1 MTATD
6 ASLELTKQLAQDL
19 RELRGK
25 VESIDD
31 KVDELRGALHTH
43 RLTGNGEAVEE
54 RAVKLPLGLKVRDIV
69 LFVLL
74 GEVVGSNLLE
84 LLGVP

>member
-1 MTATD
+1 MSTNAY
-6 ASLELTKQLAQDL
+6 LELTKQLAQDL

-25 VESIDD
+25 AEAIDD

-43 RLTGNGEAVEE
+43 RLTENGDAGEE
-54 RAVKLPLGLKVRDIV
+54 RSVKLPLGLKVRNVVI
-69 LFVLL
+69 FVLL

-84 LLGVP
+84 MLGVL

>member
-1 MTATD
+1 MSTN

-31 KVDELRGALHTH
+31 KVDELPRFPT
-43 RLTGNGEAVEE
+43 
-54 RAVKLPLGLKVRDIV
+54 
-69 LFVLL
+69 
-74 GEVVGSNLLE
+74 
-84 LLGVP
+84 

>member
-1 MTATD
+1 MSTN

-31 KVDELRGALHTH
+31 KMDELRTSLHTH
-43 RLTGNGEAVEE
+43 RLTGNGEVVDE
-54 RAVKLPLGLKVRDIV
+54 RAVKLPLGLKVRDVV
-69 LFVLL
+69 LLVLL

-84 LLGVP
+84 MLGVL

>member
-1 MTATD
+1 MSTN
-6 ASLELTKQLAQDL
+6 ASLEFTKQLAQDL

-31 KVDELRGALHTH
+31 KMDELRTSLHTH

-69 LFVLL
+69 IFVLL
-74 GEVVGSNLLE
+74 GEVVGTNV
-84 LLGVP
+84 LGVLGVL

>member
-1 MTATD
+1 MSTD
-6 ASLELTKQLAQDL
+6 ASLELTKQLAQDI

-25 VESIDD
+25 VEAIDD
-31 KVDELRGALHTH
+31 KVDELRGTLHTH
-43 RLTGNGEAVEE
+43 RLTGNGAAIEK
-54 RAVKLPLGLKVRDIV
+54 RDGKLPLGLKVRDVV

-84 LLGVP
+84 MLGVL

>member
-1 MTATD
+1 MSTN

-31 KVDELRGALHTH
+31 KMDELRTSLHTH
-43 RLTGNGEAVEE
+43 RLTGNGEVAVEE
-54 RAVKLPLGLKVRDIV
+54 RAVKLPLGLKVRDVV

-84 LLGVP
+84 LLGVL

>member
-1 MTATD
+1 MSTN
-6 ASLELTKQLAQDL
+6 ASLEFTKQLAQDL

-31 KVDELRGALHTH
+31 KMDELRTSLHTH

-54 RAVKLPLGLKVRDIV
+54 RGVKLPLGLKVRDVVI
-69 LFVLL
+69 FVLL
-74 GEVVGSNLLE
+74 GEVVGTNV
-84 LLGVP
+84 LGVLGVL

>member
-1 MTATD
+1 MPTN

-31 KVDELRGALHTH
+31 KMDELRTSLHTH

-54 RAVKLPLGLKVRDIV
+54 RGVKLPLGLKVRDVVI
-69 LFVLL
+69 FVLL
-74 GEVVGSNLLE
+74 GEVVGTNV
-84 LLGVP
+84 LGVL

>member
-1 MTATD
+1 MPENAY
-6 ASLELTKQLAQDL
+6 LELTKQLAQDL

-31 KVDELRGALHTH
+31 KVDELRTSLHTH

-54 RAVKLPLGLKVRDIV
+54 RGVKLPLGLKVRDVVI
-69 LFVLL
+69 FVLL

-84 LLGVP
+84 MLGVL

>member
-1 MTATD
+1 MSTNV
-6 ASLELTKQLAQDL
+6 SLELAKQLAQDL

-31 KVDELRGALHTH
+31 KLDELRGALHTH

-69 LFVLL
+69 IFVLL

-84 LLGVP
+84 LLGVL

>member
-1 MTATD
+1 MPTNT
-6 ASLELTKQLAQDL
+6 SLEFTKQLAQDL

-31 KVDELRGALHTH
+31 KMDELHTSLHTH

-69 LFVLL
+69 IFVLL

-84 LLGVP
+84 VLGVL

>member
-1 MTATD
+1 MSEN

-25 VESIDD
+25 VESIEE
-31 KVDELRGALHTH
+31 KVDELRTSLHTH

-54 RAVKLPLGLKVRDIV
+54 RGVKLPLGLKVRDVVI
-69 LFVLL
+69 FVLL

-84 LLGVP
+84 MLGVL

>member
-1 MTATD
+1 MPENAY
-6 ASLELTKQLAQDL
+6 LELTKQLAQDL

-31 KVDELRGALHTH
+31 KVDELRTSLHTH

-54 RAVKLPLGLKVRDIV
+54 RGVKLPLGLKVRDVVI
-69 LFVLL
+69 FVLL
-74 GEVVGSNLLE
+74 GEVVGTNV
-84 LLGVP
+84 LGVLGVL

>member
-1 MTATD
+1 MPEN

-31 KVDELRGALHTH
+31 KMDELRTSLHTH

-54 RAVKLPLGLKVRDIV
+54 RAVKLPLGLKVRDVVI
-69 LFVLL
+69 FVLL
-74 GEVVGSNLLE
+74 GEVVGTNV
-84 LLGVP
+84 LGVLGVL

>member
-1 MTATD
+1 MSSN

-25 VESIDD
+25 FESIDD
-31 KVDELRGALHTH
+31 KMDELRTSLHTH

-74 GEVVGSNLLE
+74 GEVVGTNV
-84 LLGVP
+84 LGVL

>member
-1 MTATD
+1 MSTN

-31 KVDELRGALHTH
+31 KMDELRTSLHTH
-43 RLTGNGEAVEE
+43 RLTGNGEVVDE
-54 RAVKLPLGLKVRDIV
+54 RAVKLPLGRRALRPEGRLQFAGAAGGAV
-69 LFVLL
+69 
-74 GEVVGSNLLE
+74 EVTSI
-84 LLGVP
+84 GV